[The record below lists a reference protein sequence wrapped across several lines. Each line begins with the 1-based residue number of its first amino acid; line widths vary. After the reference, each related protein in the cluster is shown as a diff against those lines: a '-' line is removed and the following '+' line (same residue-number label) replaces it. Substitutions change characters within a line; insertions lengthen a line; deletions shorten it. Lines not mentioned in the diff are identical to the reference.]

1 MKNSFRKSFSYR
13 LRKKTH
19 SDDHVYP
26 RIDTNNCSN
35 SKLNLVKP
43 IKSKSFLQLRRR
55 RRSSSSSLPPPLP
68 PSSSS
73 DQIKSTVFEP
83 RYDIHDDPISS
94 SINSHSHPF
103 DRLTYQIRKSFRN
116 TLRRQRSRL
125 GSINSNKQLIL
136 NKNDE
141 NPLIYPIISTG
152 LTSPLT
158 IKIDDNNNNNN
169 KKQRKAPL
177 APTHM
182 NQSISLPIEMNV
194 EKQQQQSC
202 SISSNDQQLDDNNNK
217 QNLKKTNFNRFFRI
231 NFSFLPKTQ
240 QQQQLE
246 NHNEKLTLRQRFDS
260 LRRSFHILST
270 KHNGHLLS
278 NE

>member
-55 RRSSSSSLPPPLP
+55 RRSSSSSLPPPP
-68 PSSSS
+68 PPSSSSS

-158 IKIDDNNNNNN
+158 IKIDDNNNN

-194 EKQQQQSC
+194 EKQQQQSG

-240 QQQQLE
+240 QQQQDE

-260 LRRSFHILST
+260 LRRSFHILSN